1 MARKQ
6 SRRCVSMNRNVYE
19 AAKLEAERRG
29 MTLAA
34 LVESGL
40 SALGVSVVAHVQQT
54 PELAARGAA
63 RRAESVASR
72 QGSASSERATSR
84 ERHVLGDQIA
94 DSCGFA

>member
-6 SRRCVSMNRNVYE
+6 SRRCVSLNRNVYE
-19 AAKLEAERRG
+19 AAKLEAARRG

-34 LVESGL
+34 FVESGL

-54 PELAARGAA
+54 PELAARGVA

-72 QGSASSERATSR
+72 RAGASS
-84 ERHVLGDQIA
+84 D
-94 DSCGFA
+94 GFA

>member
-6 SRRCVSMNRNVYE
+6 SRRCVSLNRNAYE
-19 AAKLEAERRG
+19 AAKLEAARRG

-54 PELAARGAA
+54 PEVAARGAV
-63 RRAESVASR
+63 RRAESAASR
-72 QGSASSERATSR
+72 RAGDSSERAPSR
-84 ERHVLGDQIA
+84 ERQMLGDSIA
-94 DSCGFA
+94 DSCGFV

>member
-6 SRRCVSMNRNVYE
+6 SRRCVSLNRNVYE
-19 AAKLEAERRG
+19 AAKLEAARRG

-40 SALGVSVVAHVQQT
+40 SAIGVSVVAHVQQT
-54 PELAARGAA
+54 PELAAVSAA
-63 RRAESVASR
+63 RRADSVASR
-72 QGSASSERATSR
+72 ASSERAPSR